1 MQRMAFKIKVDEY
14 SVISIGG
21 GFSLADKL
29 NQKNNGATPPVF
41 AYPDGTSLLAQVAE
55 NITYFPTVIK

>member
-1 MQRMAFKIKVDEY
+1 MKRMAFKIKVDEY

-21 GFSLADKL
+21 GFSLAYQL
-29 NQKNNGATPPVF
+29 NKKNNVPPPGL

-55 NITYFPTVIK
+55 NITYFPSVIK